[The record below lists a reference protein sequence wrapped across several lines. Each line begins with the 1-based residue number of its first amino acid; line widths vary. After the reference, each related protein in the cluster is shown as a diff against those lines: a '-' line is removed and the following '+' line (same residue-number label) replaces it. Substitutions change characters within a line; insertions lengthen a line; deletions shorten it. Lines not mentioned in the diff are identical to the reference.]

1 MKAIISLAAA
11 LLLAALCTQHSAA
24 ATLQPR
30 GFTFINHPECYY
42 PIPSIEIS
50 FDCEVELADDA
61 KVVISDEENTV
72 MSAPLT
78 TNWHYNNREVKAV
91 FEPRLQLPKGKNY
104 RWTVASGKIFKAG
117 DRTVTNDE
125 ISADFYV
132 PGDLGEATPTI
143 DPEEKVSTLWLTNLG
158 FRYNTGIRN
167 NMPDASFELYREG
180 VKVRDFAVRVVDEDN
195 NYNKGIAVI
204 EGDWAMRFEE
214 DTEYTLVL
222 PENSLCSWFRND
234 IYNTAAEVSF
244 TGGYRY
250 GIYEPE
256 PDIRYSH
263 CSLADNTS
271 LTELGWVRFYYDCPL
286 ILNTGAKLLLK
297 EENIHGDILKE
308 VTPEYSVITE
318 PEPDSPSPAK
328 YCVSAYFGN
337 VSIDPD
343 KHYSVVIP
351 ENTLIT
357 AEGEIYTNKYQARL
371 INDRSGIDNVITD
384 GNTAPD
390 NMVYNLNGTVA
401 TEMIP
406 GRIYIR
412 RGEKFIAD

>member
-11 LLLAALCTQHSAA
+11 FLFAALCPQYSAG

-30 GFTFINHPECYY
+30 GFTFNNHPECYF

-61 KVVISDEENTV
+61 TIVISDGENTV
-72 MSAPLT
+72 ASAYLQM
-78 TNWHYNNREVKAV
+78 NRHYDNRGVKAV
-91 FEPRLQLPKGKNY
+91 FEPRLTLSKGKNY
-104 RWTVASGKIFKAG
+104 RWAVAPGKIFKAG
-117 DRTVTNDE
+117 DRSIANDE
-125 ISADFYV
+125 ISAGFYV

-158 FRYNTGIRN
+158 FRYDTGVKR
-167 NMPDASFELYREG
+167 NMPDASLALYREG

-195 NYNKGIAVI
+195 NYSKGIAVI

-214 DTEYTLVL
+214 GVEYTLVL
-222 PENSLCSWFRND
+222 PEMSLCSWFRND
-234 IYNTAAEVSF
+234 IYNAAAEVSF

-256 PDIRYSH
+256 PDIRPSH
-263 CSLADNTS
+263 CSLADNTL
-271 LTELGWVRFYYDCPL
+271 LTELGWVRFYYDRPL
-286 ILNTGAKLLLK
+286 ILNAGAKLLLK

-308 VTPEYSVITE
+308 VTPEYSVATD
-318 PEPDSPSPAK
+318 PEAGSPAN

-337 VSIDPD
+337 FSIDPA
-343 KHYSVVIP
+343 KRYSVVIP
-351 ENTLIT
+351 EGTLIT
-357 AEGEIYTNKYQARL
+357 AEGDIHVNRYQARL
-371 INDRSGIDNVITD
+371 VNDRSGIDNVMSDDDKT
-384 GNTAPD
+384 PD
-390 NMVYNLNGTVA
+390 VTVYNLNGTVA
-401 TEMIP
+401 TETIP

-412 RGEKFIAD
+412 GGEKFIAE